1 MTEEALSRHQIAL
14 DLLAPEAGERLLEIG
29 PGTAAAAELL
39 LARVPDAHLT
49 LVDRSATAV
58 ARIGL
63 RLAEALAAQ
72 RVTLLE
78 AELADLPVDD
88 AAVTGAYGINVNAF
102 WTSMALGELSEL
114 VRVLSPGGRLVL
126 VYGDVP
132 DPARLPAIAA
142 TVAANLMSVG
152 LDVEVQRVEHG
163 VAALLARRP

>member
-1 MTEEALSRHQIAL
+1 MTEEPLTRHHVAL
-14 DLLAPEAGERLLEIG
+14 DLLAPRAGERLLEVG

-63 RLAEALAAQ
+63 RLAEALAGQ
-72 RVTLLE
+72 RVTLEE
-78 AELADLPVDD
+78 AELVALPVDD
-88 AAVTGAYGINVNAF
+88 GAVTGAYAINVNAF

-114 VRVLSPGGRLVL
+114 ARVLAPGGRLVL

-132 DPARLPAIAA
+132 DPARLPAIVA
-142 TVAANLMSVG
+142 TVAANMSSVG
-152 LDVEVQRVEHG
+152 FDVEVQRVERG